1 MIKFDY
7 KVCEFISEEMYFFTY
22 YDFCDNRKQ
31 LKKLYKSM
39 SKPEQKFYMW
49 YVYANIHC
57 NETYKNFIWDY
68 LNDYIDDCELLEKKK
83 FYKAK

>member
-7 KVCEFISEEMYFFTY
+7 SVCEFISDEMYFFTY

-31 LKKLYKSM
+31 IKKLYKMM
-39 SKPEQKFYMW
+39 SKQEQKFYMW

-68 LNDYIDDCELLEKKK
+68 LNDYIDDLELLEKKK
-83 FYKAK
+83 FYKAR